1 MAEKG
6 ALRTI
11 LQSGQFVT
19 APGVYDMFSARLA
32 DRLDFHAIY
41 MTGYGVSAS
50 YNGYPDA
57 GVSTYTDFV
66 RCAGQIAGGIGK
78 PLIADADTGFGGLL
92 NVRYTV
98 RGYEA
103 AGVQAIQIEDQE
115 MPKKC
120 GHTKGRRVVPVE
132 DMVKRI
138 EVAVEARRSDD
149 TLVIARTDART
160 SLGLDEAIARGKAYA
175 KAGADIVFVE
185 SPETA
190 EEFRRIGGEID
201 AWLLANI
208 VPTGFSPEVP
218 SRQLREWGFNVAI
231 YPALGMGVATA
242 ALRAGYRF
250 LEQHGSTIDLDVPCS
265 TMADLHRLVG
275 FEEVWE
281 FEKRHSQVGKQ

>member
-1 MAEKG
+1 MAERGELK
-6 ALRTI
+6 RI
-11 LQSGQFVT
+11 LQTGQFVA
-19 APGVYDMFSARLA
+19 APGVYDMFSARIA
-32 DRLDFHAIY
+32 DGLDFKALY

-66 RCAGQIAGGIGK
+66 RCAGQIASGTDR

-115 MPKKC
+115 IPKKC
-120 GHTKGRRVVPVE
+120 GHTAGRRVVPIE
-132 DMVKRI
+132 DMIRKI

-149 TLVIARTDART
+149 TLIIARTDART

-175 KAGADIVFVE
+175 QAGADIVFVE
-185 SPETA
+185 SPESA
-190 EEFRRIGGEID
+190 EEFRRVGDEID

-208 VPTGFSPEVP
+208 VPTGLSPEVP
-218 SRQLREWGFNVAI
+218 NRQLKEWGFDIAI

-250 LEQHGSTIDLDVPCS
+250 LRDNGSTIQLDVPCS
-265 TMADLHRLVG
+265 TMAELHRLVG
-275 FEEVWE
+275 FDEVWD
-281 FEKRHSQVGKQ
+281 FEKRHGLTARE